1 MNLLNAMTHDP
12 IATTATL
19 PFNPTNVLLPE
30 AVVDRV
36 LCAYG
41 LSPGSVRDINLY
53 RKAMVHRS
61 YCTRKN
67 ENFVE
72 GNVQCPANC
81 AIPLQEESNER
92 LEFLGDAVL
101 NLAVAKYLFER
112 YPDENE
118 GFLTKMRTK
127 LVNGTMLG
135 HLCGLLKLDTYLV
148 VSKQIEENVGRRNVK
163 LLEDC
168 FEAFL
173 GAIYLDHTDG
183 FEAAYTWITTL
194 IETHLDFSELIVS
207 HNNAKD
213 TLLKYCQHHHSF
225 LPKFME
231 LSVDL
236 SSNGGKIYTVC
247 VKDKNHTT
255 IGMGKGA
262 SKKQAEQDA
271 SKAALAYY
279 GEPVPMS

>member
-1 MNLLNAMTHDP
+1 MINSELTP
-12 IATTATL
+12 TL
-19 PFNPTNVLLPE
+19 PFNVNNVLLPE
-30 AVVDRV
+30 EKVRQI
-36 LCAYG
+36 LNAYG
-41 LSPGSVRDINLY
+41 LEHLPIRDVNLY
-53 RKAMVHRS
+53 RKAMIHRS

-72 GNVQCPANC
+72 GNTQCPPEC

-101 NLAVAKYLFER
+101 NLAIATYLFER

-127 LVNGTMLG
+127 LVNGNMLG
-135 HLCGLLKLDTYLV
+135 HLCGLLGFDTYLV
-148 VSKQIEENVGRRNVK
+148 ISKQIEENIGRKNVK

-173 GAIYLDHTDG
+173 GSIYLEGG
-183 FEAAYTWITTL
+183 FEAAYTWITEL
-194 IETHLDFSELIVS
+194 VESHLDFSELIVS

-213 TLLKYCQHHHSF
+213 TLLKYCQHHFSF

-231 LSVDL
+231 LSVDNMPA
-236 SSNGGKIYTVC
+236 SASGKQYTVC
-247 VKDKNHTT
+247 VKDKNNTT
-255 IGMGKGA
+255 IGFGKGPN
-262 SKKQAEQDA
+262 KKQAEQEA
-271 SKAALAYY
+271 AKAALAYY
-279 GEPVPMS
+279 GEMP